1 MNEIVK
7 TVYLRLLS
15 FFLFLK
21 TYLIWSIAEACVEGT
36 IGEGVGEREMCVG
49 DWGE

>member
-1 MNEIVK
+1 M
-7 TVYLRLLS
+7 VYLRLLS

-21 TYLIWSIAEACVEGT
+21 ACLISSIAEVCVAGT
-36 IGEGVGEREMCVG
+36 IGEGLGEREMCVG